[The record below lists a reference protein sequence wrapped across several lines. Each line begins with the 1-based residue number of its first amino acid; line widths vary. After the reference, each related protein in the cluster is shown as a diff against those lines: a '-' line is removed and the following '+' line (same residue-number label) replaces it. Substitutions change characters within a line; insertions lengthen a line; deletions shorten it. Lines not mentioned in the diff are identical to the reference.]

1 MQVLFKIPLNTSWP
15 SLSLTHSPGVWLLF
29 LSFRGLQLLCFLL
42 FSGLLPPRL
51 LRHSVLRR
59 IRVKALWG
67 HQWRQKNH
75 LLRPPGFIFSPTIDG
90 YSSSTCGPLRTH
102 QSIQDEF
109 KTCRTPFKR
118 KSFLDQRL
126 KCRSGIVYNTF
137 FWSDLL
143 FSLDIKRTQKES
155 LLKWLS
161 LLNGSHIYVSCKD
174 FAPQHKQIDTHGTG
188 DLSVILL
195 LRFLSK
201 IEVKIRIGIN
211 PKSAY
216 SRQLL
221 IYDKSTYLHD

>member
-15 SLSLTHSPGVWLLF
+15 SLSLTPFPGVWLLF

-59 IRVKALWG
+59 IRVKVLWG

-75 LLRPPGFIFSPTIDG
+75 LLRPPGFIFSPTIDS

-102 QSIQDEF
+102 QSIQHEF
-109 KTCRTPFKR
+109 KTCRSRTPSKR

-137 FWSDLL
+137 FWSDLS
-143 FSLDIKRTQKES
+143 FSLDIKCTQKES
-155 LLKWLS
+155 LLRWLS
-161 LLNGSHIYVSCKD
+161 LLNRS
-174 FAPQHKQIDTHGTG
+174 
-188 DLSVILL
+188 
-195 LRFLSK
+195 
-201 IEVKIRIGIN
+201 RICIM
-211 PKSAY
+211 
-216 SRQLL
+216 
-221 IYDKSTYLHD
+221 